1 MNKAAPSPTVIGL
14 LGAVWGVAG
23 LSLILVDA
31 INRLSRIALQAM
43 DEPLAP
49 VHWFALVAVV
59 AAMAYAEGY
68 RGFQKSFSPRS
79 AARAY
84 YLYRN
89 PEPVGI
95 VLAPLFCMGFFR
107 ATRGPLLFA
116 WVGTLLAGAAN
127 DSTTLAR
134 HHRLGRSGRPQLGAR
149 FLSPVGVPGFSYR
162 RVSSSAGGTPRRAV
176 HRCGGR
182 GRSVARR
189 NPLLSRGRYVFA
201 S

>member
-1 MNKAAPSPTVIGL
+1 MNKSAPRPSVIGM

-31 INRLSRIALQAM
+31 INRLSRMALQAM
-43 DEPLAP
+43 HEPFAP
-49 VHWFALVAVV
+49 VHWFALAAVV

-95 VLAPLFCMGFFR
+95 ILAPLFCMGFFR

-116 WVGTLLAGAAN
+116 WVGTLLIVLFVLVLQTTPQPWRGIVDWGVVAGL
-127 DSTTLAR
+127 SWGLVSFLLSVFRVFRTGEYPLA
-134 HHRLGRSGRPQLGAR
+134 PE
-149 FLSPVGVPGFSYR
+149 VPGDGRCTDAAESAQ
-162 RVSSSAGGTPRRAV
+162 VSRAE
-176 HRCGGR
+176 
-182 GRSVARR
+182 
-189 NPLLSRGRYVFA
+189 SRY
-201 S
+201 